1 MIKLET
7 SAEDSFWQEKMI
19 RHINECTSLDEL
31 KEIATLLTKIATT
44 RQTAV
49 KWLVHENMDLMTKD
63 LTNWIDEVKELEPE
77 WMAKVQRPKPW
88 PGDLETQS

>member
-19 RHINECTSLDEL
+19 RHINESTSLDEL
-31 KEIATLLTKIATT
+31 KEIATLLTKLATT

-49 KWLVHENMDLMTKD
+49 KWLVHENMDLMTKGLND
-63 LTNWIDEVKELEPE
+63 CIDEPKELEPE
-77 WMAKVQRPKPW
+77 WMSKVQKPKPW
-88 PGDLETQS
+88 TGD

>member
-19 RHINECTSLDEL
+19 RHINESTSLDEL
-31 KEIATLLTKIATT
+31 KEIATLLTKLATT

-49 KWLVHENMDLMTKD
+49 KWLVHENMDLMTKGLND
-63 LTNWIDEVKELEPE
+63 WIDESKELEPE
-77 WMAKVQRPKPW
+77 WMSKVQKPKPW
-88 PGDLETQS
+88 TGD